1 MTDKPYPRR
10 LRLTSLAMLQ
20 VAALVAV
27 FAQPSRAVGLT
38 ESPFQ
43 SLAGRWTGEGRLGI
57 KDNPPETVKC
67 RATYIVGDTVN
78 DLKQTIRCAT
88 AGGSIEVISDVRN
101 DNGQLAGSWKET
113 TRNIA
118 GDLTGSVTPVGFRV
132 AVRGGEMS
140 ANMDIVVRDNRQI
153 IEIQFINST
162 LQGLTLLMTKS

>member
-1 MTDKPYPRR
+1 MTSNARR
-10 LRLTSLAMLQ
+10 FCAVPLAAVFGFG
-20 VAALVAV
+20 VAALV
-27 FAQPSRAVGLT
+27 AQPSRAVGLQQ
-38 ESPFQ
+38 SPFQ
-43 SLAGRWTGEGRLGI
+43 SLAGRWTGEGRLGV

-88 AGGSIEVISDVRN
+88 AGGSVEVISDVRN
-101 DNGQLAGSWKET
+101 VDGQLAGSWKET

-118 GDLTGSVTPVGFRV
+118 GELSGAITPAGFRV
-132 AVRGGEMS
+132 AVRGGDMS